1 MDAILTGDGA
11 TRAADEALC
20 LVIGRDLT
28 ETYPGYAWDVG
39 CNHEAGV
46 VAVRLATPEIGGMA
60 QPGFMLHI
68 STVVGP
74 DGQKKVR
81 QAGGEI
87 LERWRLQRERAQ
99 SDWVERAQ
107 ENGLDK
113 TNMVLKSKF

>member
-1 MDAILTGDGA
+1 MEALLTGSGA

-46 VAVRLATPEIGGMA
+46 LAIQLAVPTTHGMA
-60 QPGFMLHI
+60 RPGFLMHI
-68 STVVGP
+68 ATAVGS

-81 QAGGEI
+81 AAGGEL
-87 LERWRLQRERAQ
+87 LERWKLRRGAAQ
-99 SDWVERAQ
+99 ADWVQRAQ
-107 ENGLDK
+107 ENGLD
-113 TNMVLKSKF
+113 MGGVIEKSRH

>member
-1 MDAILTGDGA
+1 MEAILTGDGA

-20 LVIGRDLT
+20 LVVGRDLT
-28 ETYPGYAWDVG
+28 ETYPEYAWDVG
-39 CNHEAGV
+39 ANHEAGV
-46 VAVRLATPEIGGMA
+46 IAIRLAVPMQGGMA
-60 QPGFMLHI
+60 QPGFLMHI

-81 QAGGEI
+81 LAGGEI

-99 SDWVERAQ
+99 QDWIERAT